1 MEYAEYCIGQV
12 VYSKCGHDKGNVFI
26 IFDIESEILY
36 LVDGKTRK
44 MDKPKKKKAK
54 HVQKTNYLDE
64 ELKRK
69 IGNSE
74 YLLDSDF
81 SKAIKRYSSQSEQKK

>member
-1 MEYAEYCIGQV
+1 MGYAEYSVGQV
-12 VYSKCGHDKGNVFI
+12 VYSKCGHDKGSILVI
-26 IFDIESEILY
+26 SDIENEFLY
-36 LVDGKTRK
+36 LIDGKTRK

-69 IGNSE
+69 VENGE